1 MGNQLNIFPENAS
14 TYASQVDYV
23 YLYLLL
29 VCSVVALGVVIAIVY
44 FSIKYK
50 RNATHTAI
58 QQVEGNN
65 MLEITWSVIPLVL
78 MLTMF
83 GWGAWLYMR
92 MTTPPKGALDFYVVG
107 KQWMWK
113 LQHPTGQREI
123 NDLHVPINTP
133 VRLTLTSED
142 VIHDFFVPAFRMKRD
157 VVPGR
162 YTECW
167 FEATKIGAYRIECAQ
182 YCGTKHSQM
191 IGMVYVMSQAD
202 YDKWLSGNLGAE
214 TADAAGLK
222 LFEANRCNT
231 CHKDAPDA
239 RGAPLWG
246 VAGSQVTLR
255 DGSTVTATDD
265 YLRESILHS
274 TAKVVQGFEPI
285 MPLYDGQLT
294 EEQVLQLVAYIK
306 TLKVKPKET
315 Q

>member
-1 MGNQLNIFPENAS
+1 MGNQLNMFPENAS
-14 TYASQVDYV
+14 TVASQVDYI
-23 YLYLLL
+23 YLYLLF
-29 VCSVVALGVVIAIVY
+29 VCAVVALGVVVAIVY
-44 FSIKYK
+44 FSIKYR
-50 RNATHTAI
+50 RNPTNTAI
-58 QQVEGNN
+58 QQVEGNQ
-65 MLEITWSVIPLVL
+65 MLEITWSVIPLII

-92 MTTPPKGALDFYVVG
+92 ISTPPKGALDFYVVG

-123 NDLHVPINTP
+123 NELHVPIGQP

-142 VIHDFFVPAFRMKRD
+142 VIHAFYVPAFRIKRD

-162 YTECW
+162 YTQAW
-167 FEATKIGAYRIECAQ
+167 FEATKIGDYHLFCAE

-191 IGMVYVMSQAD
+191 IGWVHVLSQAD
-202 YDKWLSGNLGAE
+202 YDKWLAGNLGAE
-214 TADAAGLK
+214 TAEAAGQK

-246 VAGSQVTLR
+246 VFGSKVALAG
-255 DGSTVTATDD
+255 GSTVLANEE

-285 MPLYDGQLT
+285 MPIYEGQLT

-306 TLKVKPKET
+306 TLKAKPKET

>member
-1 MGNQLNIFPENAS
+1 MPVNQA
-14 TYASQVDYV
+14 
-23 YLYLLL
+23 
-29 VCSVVALGVVIAIVY
+29 
-44 FSIKYK
+44 
-50 RNATHTAI
+50 
-58 QQVEGNN
+58 
-65 MLEITWSVIPLVL
+65 
-78 MLTMF
+78 
-83 GWGAWLYMR
+83 
-92 MTTPPKGALDFYVVG
+92 
-107 KQWMWK
+107 
-113 LQHPTGQREI
+113 
-123 NDLHVPINTP
+123 

-162 YTECW
+162 YTQCW
-167 FEATKIGAYRIECAQ
+167 FEPTKIGTYKILCAQ

-191 IGMVYVMSQAD
+191 IGTVHVMSASD

-214 TADAAGLK
+214 SAEAAGEK

-246 VAGSQVTLR
+246 VAGSKVTLK
-255 DGSTVTATDD
+255 DGSTVLADD
-265 YLRESILHS
+265 EYLRESILHS

-306 TLKVKPKET
+306 TLKEKPKET
-315 Q
+315 K

>member
-1 MGNQLNIFPENAS
+1 MGNQLNLFPENAS
-14 TYASQVDYV
+14 TYASQVDYI

-29 VCSVVALGVVIAIVY
+29 VCTVVALGVVVAIVY
-44 FSIKYK
+44 FSIKYA
-50 RNATHTAI
+50 RNSTHTAI
-58 QQVEGNN
+58 QQIEGNN
-65 MLEITWSVIPLVL
+65 MLEITWSVIPLL
-78 MLTMF
+78 IMLTMF
-83 GWGAWLYMR
+83 GWGAWLYMH
-92 MTTPPKGALDFYVVG
+92 MVTPPKGALDFYVVG

-123 NDLHVPINTP
+123 NELHVPVGQP

-142 VIHDFFVPAFRMKRD
+142 VIHAFYVPAFRIKRD

-162 YTECW
+162 YTTSW
-167 FEATKIGAYRIECAQ
+167 FEATKIGSYHLFCAE

-191 IGMVYVMSQAD
+191 IGTVHVLSQAD

-214 TADAAGLK
+214 SAEAAGEK
-222 LFEANRCNT
+222 LFEGNRCNT

-246 VAGSQVTLR
+246 VAGTQVALR
-255 DGSTVTATDD
+255 DGSTVLADD
-265 YLRESILHS
+265 EYLRDSILNS
-274 TAKVVQGFEPI
+274 TNKVVAGFEPI
-285 MPLYDGQLT
+285 MPLYNGQLT

-306 TLKVKPKET
+306 TLKTKPKET

>member
-1 MGNQLNIFPENAS
+1 MGNQFNMFPENAS
-14 TYASQVDYV
+14 TVASQVDYV

-29 VCSVVALGVVIAIVY
+29 VCALVGLAVVVAIVY
-44 FSIKYK
+44 FAIKYR
-50 RNATHTAI
+50 RNPTHTAI
-58 QQVEGNN
+58 QQIEGSHL
-65 MLEITWSVIPLVL
+65 LEISWSVIPLII

-83 GWGAWLYMR
+83 GWGTWLYMR

-123 NDLHVPINTP
+123 NELHVPVGQP

-142 VIHDFFVPAFRMKRD
+142 VIHAFYVPAFRIKRD

-162 YTECW
+162 YTTSW
-167 FEATKIGAYRIECAQ
+167 FEATKIGDYHLFCAE

-191 IGMVYVMSQAD
+191 IGTVHVLSQAD
-202 YDKWLSGNLGAE
+202 YDRWLSGNLGAE
-214 TADAAGLK
+214 TAEEAGKK
-222 LFEANRCNT
+222 LFEANRCDT

-246 VAGSQVTLR
+246 VFGTQVALR
-255 DGSTVTATDD
+255 DGSTVLADD
-265 YLRESILHS
+265 EYLRDSILNS
-274 TAKVVQGFEPI
+274 THRVVAGFEPI
-285 MPLYDGQLT
+285 MPLYNGQLT

-306 TLKVKPKET
+306 TLKTKPKET

>member
-1 MGNQLNIFPENAS
+1 MGNQINLFPENAS
-14 TYASQVDYV
+14 TYASQVDYI

-44 FSIKYK
+44 FSIKYA
-50 RNATHTAI
+50 RNPTHTAI

-65 MLEITWSVIPLVL
+65 MLEITWSVIPLVI

-92 MTTPPKGALDFYVVG
+92 MTTPPKGTLDFYVVG

-123 NDLHVPINTP
+123 NELHVPVNQA
-133 VRLTLTSED
+133 VLLTLTSED
-142 VIHDFFVPAFRMKRD
+142 EIHDFFVPAFRMKRD

-162 YTECW
+162 YTQCW
-167 FEATKIGAYRIECAQ
+167 FEPTKIGTYKILCAQ

-191 IGMVYVMSQAD
+191 IGTVYVMSASD

-214 TADAAGLK
+214 SAEAAGEK

-231 CHKDAPDA
+231 CHKDAADA

-246 VAGSQVTLR
+246 VAGSKVTLK
-255 DGSTVTATDD
+255 GGATVLADD
-265 YLRESILHS
+265 EYLRESILHS

-306 TLKVKPKET
+306 TLKEKPKEK

>member
-1 MGNQLNIFPENAS
+1 MGNQFNLFPENAS
-14 TYASQVDYV
+14 TIARQVDYV

-29 VCSVVALGVVIAIVY
+29 VCSLVAIGVVVAIVY
-44 FSIKYK
+44 FSIKYR

-123 NDLHVPINTP
+123 NELHVPVNQP
-133 VRLTLTSED
+133 VRLTMTSED
-142 VIHDFFVPAFRMKRD
+142 VIHDFFVPDFRIKRD

-167 FEATKIGAYRIECAQ
+167 FEATKIGTYRFLCAQ
-182 YCGTKHSQM
+182 YCGTNHSQM
-191 IGMVYVMSQAD
+191 IGLVHVMSAAD
-202 YDKWLSGNLGAE
+202 YDRWLAGNLSSE
-214 TADAAGLK
+214 TAEEAGKK
-222 LFEANRCNT
+222 LFEANRCDT
-231 CHKDAPDA
+231 CHKDAPEA
-239 RGAPLWG
+239 RGAPLYG
-246 VAGSQVTLR
+246 VAGSKVALN
-255 DGSTVTATDD
+255 DGSTVIADD
-265 YLRESILHS
+265 EYLRDSILHS
-274 TAKVVQGFEPI
+274 TNKVVKGFEPI
-285 MPLYDGQLT
+285 MPLYAGQLT

-306 TLKVKPKET
+306 TLKAKPKET

>member
-1 MGNQLNIFPENAS
+1 MGNQLNMFPENAS
-14 TYASQVDYV
+14 TVASQVDYV

-29 VCSVVALGVVIAIVY
+29 VCSVVALGVVVAIVY
-44 FSIKYK
+44 FAIKYR
-50 RNATHTAI
+50 RNPTHVAI
-58 QQVEGNN
+58 QQVEGNH
-65 MLEITWSVIPLVL
+65 MLEITWSVIPLIL

-83 GWGAWLYMR
+83 GWGTWLYMR
-92 MTTPPKGALDFYVVG
+92 MQTPPKGALDFYVVG

-123 NDLHVPINTP
+123 NELHVPVNQP

-142 VIHDFFVPAFRMKRD
+142 VIHAFFVPAFRIKRD

-162 YTECW
+162 YTQTW
-167 FEATKIGAYRIECAQ
+167 FEATKIGTYHLFCAE

-191 IGMVYVMSQAD
+191 IGTVHVMSPSD

-214 TADAAGLK
+214 TAEEAGKK
-222 LFEANRCNT
+222 LFEGNRCDT

-246 VAGSQVTLR
+246 VFGSKVSLR
-255 DGSTVTATDD
+255 DGGSVLADD
-265 YLRESILHS
+265 EYLRDSILHS
-274 TAKVVQGFEPI
+274 TNKVVAGFEPI
-285 MPLYDGQLT
+285 MPLYAGQLT

-306 TLKVKPKET
+306 TLKTKPKET